1 MLEIIIDYRE
11 KLLIESIKKNKN
23 EQELLNDI
31 NKNVKLSEKLDN
43 ISFRSEN
50 LQLGDINFMLNNKL
64 ILIIERKTIADLIA
78 SVKDGRYK
86 EQKIRMKSSGVNML
100 YIIEDFY
107 NIPTDKHNL
116 EIYGMKVKQIFGLIF
131 NAMFRDNIQFI
142 FTRNVDD
149 TYQKLEMLIKK
160 YRFFL
165 DKVDVIIKE
174 KIVEKIVYVEK
185 KEDIEEENDEVK
197 QIIENNDKNILNQL
211 NETRQDIL
219 DYVSAIKTRKR
230 DNKTGRACYLQQL
243 CVIPGVSPHIAN
255 TICMNYPSMFDLCI
269 GYNNTE
275 ENKRAKMLSN
285 IEISVDNNKKRK
297 LGKVL
302 SERIYK
308 TIMAFE
314 E

>member
-1 MLEIIIDYRE
+1 MLEINIDYRE
-11 KLLIESIKKNKN
+11 KLLIDSIRKNKN
-23 EQELLNDI
+23 EEELLEDI
-31 NKNVKLSEKLDN
+31 NKKVKLSERLDN
-43 ISFRSEN
+43 ISFKTEN
-50 LQLGDINFMLNNKL
+50 LQLGDINFVLNNEL

-116 EIYGMKVKQIFGLIF
+116 DIYGMKIKQIFGLFF
-131 NAMFRDNIQFI
+131 NAMFRDNIHFI
-142 FTRNVDD
+142 FTKNVDD

-165 DKVDVIIKE
+165 NKVDVIVKE

-185 KEDIEEENDEVK
+185 QEDIEEENDEVK
-197 QIIENNDKNILNQL
+197 QIIQTNDTNILNQL

-269 GYNNTE
+269 GYNNIE
-275 ENKRAKMLSN
+275 PNKRAKMLSN
-285 IEISVDNNKKRK
+285 IEVSIDNNKKRK

-308 TIMAFE
+308 TVMAIE

>member
-1 MLEIIIDYRE
+1 MLEINIDYRE
-11 KLLIESIKKNKN
+11 KLLIDSIRKNKN
-23 EQELLNDI
+23 EEELLEDI
-31 NKNVKLSEKLDN
+31 NKKVKLSERLDN
-43 ISFRSEN
+43 ISFKTEN
-50 LQLGDINFMLNNKL
+50 LQLGDINFVLNNEL

-116 EIYGMKVKQIFGLIF
+116 DIYGMKIKQIFGLFF
-131 NAMFRDNIQFI
+131 NAMFRDNIHFI
-142 FTRNVDD
+142 FTKNVDD

-165 DKVDVIIKE
+165 NKVDVIVKE

-185 KEDIEEENDEVK
+185 QEDIEEENDEVK
-197 QIIENNDKNILNQL
+197 QIIQTNDKNILNQL

-269 GYNNTE
+269 GYNNIE
-275 ENKRAKMLSN
+275 PNKRAKMLSN
-285 IEISVDNNKKRK
+285 IEVSIDNNKKRK

-308 TIMAFE
+308 TVMAIE